1 MQPGAKLQA
10 YLGVSI
16 LSLTPAR
23 SVLDFESF
31 AGRGQMLDG
40 RVLEASQVEYK
51 PFGKPPLQREHWWHQ
66 CHKNSSPSVGG
77 RTAARFFANGCEAP
91 AARHRSPAAPARHSL
106 QPAKPAPAPKV
117 CQQCCSRSIADRVF
131 FHHSHALPS
140 ILLWQQDCP
149 FNPAVATGLLHPILP
164 WQQDCP
170 FNPAVATGLL
180 HPILLWQQDC
190 FTQSCCGNR
199 IAPSI
204 LLW

>member
-1 MQPGAKLQA
+1 MSTGSPKTGSPNL
-10 YLGVSI
+10 V
-16 LSLTPAR
+16 SLTLVAPM
-23 SVLDFESF
+23 SQKFQSF
-31 AGRGQMLDG
+31 R
-40 RVLEASQVEYK
+40 
-51 PFGKPPLQREHWWHQ
+51 
-66 CHKNSSPSVGG
+66 GG
-77 RTAARFFANGCEAP
+77 RTAARFFFANGCEAP
-91 AARHRSPAAPARHSL
+91 AARHSPAAPARHSL

-117 CQQCCSRSIADRVF
+117 CQRCCPRSIADRVF

-190 FTQSCCGNR
+190 PFNPAVVTGLLHPFLRWQQDCPGASRAARAWNCSS
-199 IAPSI
+199 PSAG
-204 LLW
+204 L